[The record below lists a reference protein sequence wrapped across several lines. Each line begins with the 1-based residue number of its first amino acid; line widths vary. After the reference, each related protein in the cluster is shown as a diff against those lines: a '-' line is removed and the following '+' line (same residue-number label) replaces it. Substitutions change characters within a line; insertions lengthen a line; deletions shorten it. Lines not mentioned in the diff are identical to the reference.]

1 MNLVVTGLS
10 QDGDV
15 SAIHK
20 ALEAGGIATDS
31 LQVISPDESTQGVSR
46 GLISAD
52 LLTHDSGTSVPGIN
66 NQHDGGGVFF
76 RNETL
81 SDRLGDLEIP
91 DDEVENYV
99 EALER
104 GKYVVAYFAHPDTI
118 DKVEEAFKA
127 SNLANIRRF

>member
-1 MNLVVTGLS
+1 M
-10 QDGDV
+10 
-15 SAIHK
+15 
-20 ALEAGGIATDS
+20 
-31 LQVISPDESTQGVSR
+31 
-46 GLISAD
+46 
-52 LLTHDSGTSVPGIN
+52 LTHDSGTTVPGIN
-66 NQHDGGGVFF
+66 NQHEGGVFF